1 MNHYGAEGQVS
12 AEWVEE
18 NAVEEES
25 ALLVGKK
32 ESRITDFIALLRAGP
47 KGKGLSVCCISLGYY
62 L

>member
-1 MNHYGAEGQVS
+1 MS

-18 NAVEEES
+18 NEVEEES

-32 ESRITDFIALLRAGP
+32 ESRIIDFIALLRAGP
-47 KGKGLSVCCISLGYY
+47 KGKDLSVCCISLGYY